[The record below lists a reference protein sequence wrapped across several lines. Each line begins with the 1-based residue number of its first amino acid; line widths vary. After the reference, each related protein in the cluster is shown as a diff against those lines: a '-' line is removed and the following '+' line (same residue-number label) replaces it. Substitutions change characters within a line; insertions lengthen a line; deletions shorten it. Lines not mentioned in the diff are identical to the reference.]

1 MKPDHSLPPG
11 LWIMGLSVLCSAF
24 GPALVRLSPVD
35 AAATAFW
42 RLAFCLLPALL
53 LAYRAARQS
62 DSRAAGWTALLP
74 ALPRRDVGLALLAGL
89 LYAGDLVLWN
99 GAILRT
105 TILEASMLVMI
116 YPVLVALIG
125 VTLLAQQAGWR
136 LWAGCGCCFGG
147 IALMSLHRDGGQ
159 SDLTG
164 NAMALGAALFYA
176 VSFLVTAD
184 LSRRHAAAT
193 VAFWESLG
201 ATFGTLPIALTE
213 PRFLPATAQGWA
225 FMAVYAALTLMS
237 MLALNRALRT
247 LPTAMAATLGY
258 GMPVLATL
266 LAALIFG
273 EWPGAVAVAG
283 GAIIVCGLALTTRDK
298 PRQTRVTA

>member
-1 MKPDHSLPPG
+1 MTPGRSLPAG

-35 AAATAFW
+35 AASTAFW
-42 RLAFCLLPALL
+42 RLGFCLLPALL
-53 LAYRAARQS
+53 LAYRATRQGARQE
-62 DSRAAGWTALLP
+62 AGRSLLLP
-74 ALPRRDVGLALLAGL
+74 LLPRRDIGLALLAGL

-116 YPVLVALIG
+116 YPVVVALIG

-136 LWAGCGCCFGG
+136 LWAGCGLCFAG

-159 SDLTG
+159 SDWVG

-176 VSFLVTAD
+176 ISFLIIAD
-184 LSRRHAAAT
+184 LSRRHAAAR

-201 ATFGTLPIALTE
+201 AALGTLPIALTE
-213 PRFLPATAQGWA
+213 PRFLPVTPRDWS
-225 FMAVYAALTLMS
+225 FMAVYAALTLIS
-237 MLALNRALRT
+237 LLALNRALRT
-247 LPTAMAATLGY
+247 LPAAMAATLGY
-258 GMPVLATL
+258 GMPVLATI
-266 LAALIFG
+266 LAVLIFS
-273 EWPGAVAVAG
+273 EWPTGMALAG
-283 GAIIVCGLALTTRDK
+283 GAIIVCGLVLTTRDK
-298 PRQTRVTA
+298 PRQATVTV

>member
-11 LWIMGLSVLCSAF
+11 LWIMAVSVFCSAF

-53 LAYRAARQS
+53 LAHHAARQS
-62 DSRAAGWTALLP
+62 DRRAAGWAALLP
-74 ALPRRDVGLALLAGL
+74 ALPRRDIGLALLAGL

-116 YPVLVALIG
+116 YPLLVALIG

-136 LWAGCGCCFGG
+136 LWTGCGLCFGG

-176 VSFLVTAD
+176 VSFLITAD

-201 ATFGTLPIALTE
+201 ATFGTLPVALTE
-213 PRFLPATAQGWA
+213 PRFLPATVQGWA
-225 FMAVYAALTLMS
+225 FMAVYAALTLIS
-237 MLALNRALRT
+237 LLALNRALRT
-247 LPTAMAATLGY
+247 LPAAMAATLGY

-266 LAALIFG
+266 LAVLMFG
-273 EWPGAVAVAG
+273 EWPGVMAVAG
-283 GAIIVCGLALTTRDK
+283 GAVIVGGLALTTRDK
-298 PRQTRVTA
+298 PRPAPAAA